1 MVARSTPIAFIAR
14 GEFWVNN
21 HAHVLECFDFTSI
34 EYLNIYINAIDL
46 KPFVTGGF
54 QPKLSQGN
62 LNRIPV
68 SVPPFEE
75 QKQIVSK
82 VNQLMA
88 WWDELEQKIGK
99 RDAYQERI
107 MQAVV
112 KQAT

>member
-1 MVARSTPIAFIAR
+1 LKITSQDFVTLFIK
-14 GEFWVNN
+14 
-21 HAHVLECFDFTSI
+21 
-34 EYLNIYINAIDL
+34 AIDL

-62 LNRIPV
+62 LNRIPLAI
-68 SVPPFEE
+68 PPFEE

-88 WWDELEQKIGK
+88 WCDELEKKIEK

-112 KQAT
+112 KKAM